1 MQIVNNS
8 AKIVLLQ
15 GGSANVNE
23 DMSPEK
29 LVEKQRIVI
38 EELK

>member
-1 MQIVNNS
+1 MGVSGN
-8 AKIVLLQ
+8 
-15 GGSANVNE
+15 ANE
-23 DMSPEK
+23 ELSPEK